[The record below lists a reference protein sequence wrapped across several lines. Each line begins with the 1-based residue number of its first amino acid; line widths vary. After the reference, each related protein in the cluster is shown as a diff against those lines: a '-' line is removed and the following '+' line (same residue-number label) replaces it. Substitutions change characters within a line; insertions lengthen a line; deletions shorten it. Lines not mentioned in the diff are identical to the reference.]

1 MIWAS
6 NNKDVSQATLHESE
20 PNVLCALGWYFPIF
34 WFQALDVNDI
44 DFNSLC
50 ITLCAEGQGESFC
63 DCNDFH
69 VPAATQDR
77 KSKMVDKKLPL
88 KIFKNQK
95 VPPFV
100 NAWKVAI
107 NLITE
112 GPHLCKL
119 AYHFP
124 KSFPKI

>member
-1 MIWAS
+1 MLVRQPYMS
-6 NNKDVSQATLHESE
+6 LFH
-20 PNVLCALGWYFPIF
+20 IF
-34 WFQALDVNDI
+34 QSFQALDVNDI

-63 DCNDFH
+63 YCNDIN
-69 VPAATQDR
+69 VPAATQDK

-100 NAWKVAI
+100 NA
-107 NLITE
+107 
-112 GPHLCKL
+112 
-119 AYHFP
+119 
-124 KSFPKI
+124 